1 MWMMAV
7 ESVGLGKRF
16 GDVWAVKDATF
27 SVRKKSIAVL
37 AGPNGAG
44 KTTTIRMLTTVLKP
58 SKGFARVAGFDVVKE
73 FREVRK
79 RISYLPQDYSA
90 NWDATPY
97 EFIACSLMMRGFSY
111 FDARREARK
120 WIEML
125 GLENVW
131 NRPLRVLSGG
141 EKRKTLAASTLAS
154 NADIVFLDEPTTGL
168 DVEARYT
175 VLKAIRDS
183 AKVTGSTIVLT
194 THMLEEA
201 QLIADHVAF
210 INGGEV
216 IASGEPKELLSRLPY
231 RFRVVLEGIDRKC
244 LSNKFIDLGEKVIT
258 WTRSED
264 EARQL
269 VELCKSIS
277 FSVKDVTLE
286 DVYLYIVGEKR

>member
-16 GDVWAVKDATF
+16 GNVWAVKDATF
-27 SVRKKSIAVL
+27 SVGERSIAVL
-37 AGPNGAG
+37 AGPNGVG

-79 RISYLPQDYSA
+79 RISYLPQDYAA
-90 NWDATPY
+90 NWDATSY
-97 EFIACSLMMRGFSY
+97 EFIACSLMIRGFSY

-141 EKRKTLAASTLAS
+141 EVRKTLVASTLAS
-154 NADIVFLDEPTTGL
+154 NTDIIFLDEPTTGL

-183 AKVTGSTIVLT
+183 VKVTGSTIVLT

-201 QLIADHVAF
+201 
-210 INGGEV
+210 
-216 IASGEPKELLSRLPY
+216 
-231 RFRVVLEGIDRKC
+231 
-244 LSNKFIDLGEKVIT
+244 
-258 WTRSED
+258 
-264 EARQL
+264 
-269 VELCKSIS
+269 
-277 FSVKDVTLE
+277 
-286 DVYLYIVGEKR
+286 